1 MTIKVTCPNGHKLA
15 AKESKA
21 GMTASC
27 PACGAR
33 IQIPALEQNACTD
46 SAVLRILGIGEMLRS
61 SHVASDDSMLP
72 PPDLFNTMLSSQK
85 PKNVPGRS
93 TQVCPQCDWEI
104 DSGYHVCPHCHYYL
118 MGKTDEF

>member
-33 IQIPALEQNACTD
+33 IQIPSLNDKGVTD
-46 SAVLRILGIGEMLRS
+46 SAVLRILGIGEELRKN
-61 SHVASDDSMLP
+61 HLASDDSMLAP
-72 PPDLFNTMLSSQK
+72 PETLLTGGGTAKKSPA
-85 PKNVPGRS
+85 RS

-104 DSGYHVCPHCHYYL
+104 DAGYHVCPHCHYYL
-118 MGKTDEF
+118 MNKNDEF